1 MQPLLQ
7 LKGIDK
13 SFPGVKALSGA
24 AISVY
29 PGKVMALVGE
39 NGAGKSTMMKVL
51 TGIYRKDAGSHTFL
65 GQEVTFNG
73 PKESQDAGIGIIH
86 QELNLIPELTIAENI
101 FLGREFVNRFCRIDW
116 QRMYAEADKLL
127 ARLNLRQSSRCLVGE
142 LSIGDQQ
149 MVEIAKV
156 LSFESKVIVM
166 DEPTDA
172 LTDTETASLFSVIN
186 ELKAQGCG
194 IVYISHRLKEI
205 FEICDDVTVLR
216 DGQFIAQC
224 PVAEMQED
232 QLIEMMVGR
241 KLEEQYPHLNLPRG
255 EARLQVSHLSGPG
268 VHDVSFTLYGGEILG
283 VAGLMG
289 AGRTELMKILYGAA
303 PRSSGTVVL
312 DGHEIKADSPQDGL
326 ASGIVYISED
336 RKRDGLVLGMSVK
349 ENMSLTALRYFSHF
363 GGCVKHA
370 SEQQAVADFI
380 RLFNI
385 KTPSMEQPIGLLSGG
400 NQQKVAI
407 ARGLMTR
414 PKVLILDEPTRGV
427 DVGAKKEIYQLINQ
441 FKQEGLSIIL
451 VSSEMPEV
459 LGMSD
464 RILVMHEGHLSGE
477 FPIEQATQEVLM
489 AAAVG
494 KQYGIRQE

>member
-7 LKGIDK
+7 LQGITK

-24 AISVY
+24 ALNVY

-51 TGIYRKDAGSHTFL
+51 TGIYRKDAGSIHFL
-65 GQEVTFNG
+65 EQEVDFNG
-73 PKESQDAGIGIIH
+73 PKASQEAGIGIIH
-86 QELNLIPELTIAENI
+86 QELNLIPQLTIAENI
-101 FLGREFVNRFCRIDW
+101 FLGREFTNRFGRIDW
-116 QRMYAEADKLL
+116 NKMYAEADKLL
-127 ARLNLRQSSRCLVGE
+127 KRLNLRYDSRRMVGD

-156 LSFESKVIVM
+156 LSFESKVIIM

-186 ELKAQGCG
+186 ELQSQGCG

-205 FEICDDVTVLR
+205 FEICDDITVFR
-216 DGQFIAQC
+216 DGQFIGER
-224 PVAEMQED
+224 PVSDLEED
-232 QLIEMMVGR
+232 TLIEMMVGR
-241 KLEEQYPHLNLPRG
+241 KLEDQYPRSNKAPG
-255 EARLQVSHLSGPG
+255 EVRLKVQNLSGPG
-268 VHDVSFTLYGGEILG
+268 VDSVSFTVRKGEILG

-289 AGRTELMKILYGAA
+289 AGRTELMKILYGAL
-303 PRSSGTVVL
+303 PRTGGNVTL
-312 DGHEIKADSPQDGL
+312 DGRDVVTRKPQDGL
-326 ASGIVYISED
+326 ANGIVYISED

-349 ENMSLTALRYFSHF
+349 ENMSLTALRYFSHA
-363 GGCVKHA
+363 GGRLKHA
-370 SEQQAVADFI
+370 EEQLTVADFI
-380 RLFNI
+380 RLFNV

-414 PKVLILDEPTRGV
+414 PNVLILDEPTRGV

-441 FKQEGLSIIL
+441 FKEEGLSIIL

-464 RILVMHEGHLSGE
+464 RIIVMHEGRLSGD
-477 FPIEQATQEVLM
+477 FPIEQATQEALM

-494 KQYGIRQE
+494 KQYGAKQE